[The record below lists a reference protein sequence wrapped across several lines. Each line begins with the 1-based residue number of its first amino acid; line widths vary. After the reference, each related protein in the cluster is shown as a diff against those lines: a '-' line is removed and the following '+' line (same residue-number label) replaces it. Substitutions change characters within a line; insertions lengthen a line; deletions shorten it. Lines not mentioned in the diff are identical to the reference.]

1 MAQQTS
7 QTARENVKTA
17 LELLDVAERMLRRRL
32 RREHPH
38 LTEEAIEQRIVDW
51 YQHRPGAELG
61 DGMGVIG
68 PWPRQRTQ

>member
-7 QTARENVKTA
+7 ATARENVRTA

-38 LTEEAIEQRIVDW
+38 LTEEAIEERVLAW
-51 YQHRPGAELG
+51 YQKRPGAELG
-61 DGMGVIG
+61 DGQGVIG
-68 PWPRQRTQ
+68 SWPRQRTQ